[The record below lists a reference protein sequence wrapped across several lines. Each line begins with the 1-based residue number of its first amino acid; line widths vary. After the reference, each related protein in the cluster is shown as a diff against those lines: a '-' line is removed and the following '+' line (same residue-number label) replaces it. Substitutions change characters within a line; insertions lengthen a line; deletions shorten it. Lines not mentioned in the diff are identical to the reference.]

1 MQCPPSFLF
10 SSDITMKREKSAA
23 ALDDSFAKD
32 LNTSRPRRIK
42 FDAKEFSVRHFFI
55 PLSLSFLT
63 ARMI

>member
-1 MQCPPSFLF
+1 
-10 SSDITMKREKSAA
+10 MKREKSAA